1 MQGEKE
7 IIQLI
12 KETYPLEPR
21 KDFVSSTQHVL
32 EKSARRKSKRR
43 QYKNRAL
50 TSIGFTLCVIVA
62 SWLLFF
68 DGTTTINR
76 NVASLL
82 NDDSFLIGEQEQ
94 PAVYVYH
101 SHNKESFIPEIS
113 TSQASE
119 AFDDSTNIT
128 LVGERLQQQLNK
140 KGINVIH
147 EQKDIGEILDKR
159 NWSFEDSYKVSRE
172 QFKEVLKD
180 HQTIEMA
187 LDIHRDSREKP
198 ETTLKVENEEYA
210 RIMFIVSRSSSNFEE
225 NLKFAKLISEQM
237 GEKVP
242 GLSRG
247 VLVKSKEN
255 PEEQNTYNQDLL
267 DQTVLLNIGGVENT
281 LEEEYRTIDV
291 LADVIEEI
299 MEN

>member
-43 QYKNRAL
+43 RYKNRAL

-62 SWLLFF
+62 SWLIFF

-101 SHNKESFIPEIS
+101 SHNKESFIPELP
-113 TSQASE
+113 TSQTSE

-210 RIMFIVSRSSSNFEE
+210 RIMFIVSRSSSNYEE

-237 GEKVP
+237 EEKVP

-247 VLVKSKEN
+247 VLVKSKED

-267 DQTVLLNIGGVENT
+267 DQTVLLNIGGIENT

-299 MEN
+299 MKD

>member
-21 KDFVSSTQHVL
+21 KDFVSTTQHVL

-43 QYKNRAL
+43 RYKNRTL
-50 TSIGFTLCVIVA
+50 TSIGLTLCVIVA

-76 NVASLL
+76 NLASFV
-82 NDDSFLIGEQEQ
+82 NENSFLGEMEQ

-113 TSQASE
+113 TKEASE
-119 AFDDSTNIT
+119 AFHDSTNIT
-128 LVGERLQQQLNK
+128 LVGERLQQQLNE
-140 KGINVIH
+140 KGISVIH
-147 EQKDIGEILDKR
+147 EQKDVGEVLEKH

-172 QFKEVLKD
+172 QFKEVLRD
-180 HQTIEMA
+180 HQTIQMA
-187 LDIHRDSREKP
+187 LDIHRDSREKA

-210 RIMFIVSRSSSNFEE
+210 RIMLIVSRSSSNFEE
-225 NLKFAKLISEQM
+225 NLKFAKLVSEKM
-237 GEKVP
+237 EGKIP

-267 DQTVLLNIGGVENT
+267 DQTVLLNIGGKENT
-281 LEEEYRTIDV
+281 LEDEYRTIDV
-291 LADVIEEI
+291 LADVIEETLKD
-299 MEN
+299 